1 MSKKLKKF
9 LSYGIILSAIFTSA
23 FSTNLAYASESV
35 PNVSLT
41 EARKAAEYQILLE
54 RKTNVNSLWNV
65 KSLILEEPIPV
76 YDNSGTID
84 SYIVNLSINGTSK
97 GFIEVSSNKDEYP
110 ILSFSF
116 NNPSTS
122 INNVTDLKNKIK
134 NNNSKIT
141 SQKVVKLCP
150 GSYAVKQDYEDGTA
164 DIISNDISY
173 KILKENNKNFKKE
186 PLKNNDESR
195 KMWENIN
202 KINLTG
208 DIGTDS
214 DGVTDDISFETGT
227 RSAYEISGVP
237 DYNQYSYPTSGKDPS
252 TGVSYPWYGASGCAP
267 TSASNVI
274 IYHGLGDDT
283 WDNTIVELRSDMG
296 TTMNSNGEGSTY
308 IDMISSGI
316 KRYMNAHNHTSAYV
330 YDFSSPTWSTVKDA
344 LLNSNPDVITFTG
357 QTYYSPGGGHTVTG
371 VGTVEY
377 TTNGSSDGHRY
388 MEIHDNWGSTPQT
401 VYVAYGRNY
410 STLNVVKV
418 VP

>member
-1 MSKKLKKF
+1 MSKRFKKF
-9 LSYGIILSAIFTSA
+9 LSYSIILSAIFTSV
-23 FSTNLAYASESV
+23 FSTNLTYANESR
-35 PNVSLT
+35 PDVSLV
-41 EARKAAEYQILLE
+41 EAKKAAEYQILLE
-54 RKTNVNSLWNV
+54 RKTNVNSFWNV
-65 KSLILEEPIPV
+65 KSLSLEEPIPV
-76 YDNSGTID
+76 FDNSGTID
-84 SYIVNLSINGTSK
+84 SYIVNLSIDGTSK

-116 NNPSTS
+116 NDCSMS
-122 INNVTDLKNKIK
+122 INNVTALKNKIK

-141 SQKVVKLCP
+141 LQKVVRLSP
-150 GSYAVKQDYEDGTA
+150 GNYAIKQDYEDGTA
-164 DIISNDISY
+164 DIISNKISY

-186 PLKNNDESR
+186 PLKNNNESR
-195 KMWENIN
+195 IMWENIN
-202 KINLTG
+202 KIKLTG
-208 DIGTDS
+208 DIGSDS

-252 TGVSYPWYGASGCAP
+252 TGENYPWYGASGCAP

-283 WDNTIVELRSDMG
+283 WDNTIVELRTDMG
-296 TTMNSNGEGSTY
+296 TTMTPDGEGSTY
-308 IDMISSGI
+308 INMISTGI
-316 KRYMNAHNHTSAYV
+316 KSYMNAHNHTSAYV
-330 YDFSSPTWSTVKDA
+330 YDFSSPTWGTVKDA

-357 QTYYSPGGGHTVTG
+357 QTYYCPSSGHTVTG

-377 TTNGSSDGHRY
+377 TTNGSSEGHRY
-388 MEIHDNWGSTPQT
+388 MEIHDNWGSTPET
-401 VYVAYGRNY
+401 VFVAYGRNY